1 MKPSN
6 ATLTAVIRLYSFGC
20 TSFTLLALN
29 RLRTY
34 PIPLPTLLIQVLTLR
49 QMNILVFSTVFHPA
63 IGGLENQTLIL
74 LKEFIKNGHT
84 VKVITDQ
91 KQHLPT
97 NDFEIYDSPGLLK
110 KIRLFFWCNAY
121 YMPNISLKGVWL
133 LLFNPILLQRKK
145 WIISHN
151 DFYLENRVSLKTR
164 LKRFLIKFAS
174 GNISVSSSVAGY
186 INTDS
191 TVIYNAYDDSVF
203 KLYPEEPRIYDV
215 VFLGRLVS
223 QKGCD
228 VLIKAFG
235 KLEQPYTLNI
245 IGDGPEKTKLKHLVQ
260 ESGLRNSVKF
270 LGTIRGTELARML
283 NRHKV
288 LVVPSASS
296 EGFGMVVLEGMACGC
311 KLVASNAAG
320 LVEAVNSFG
329 KIFEMNDVNELAG
342 ILSKELAQHNGQPVM
357 NESIKE
363 YLANHTRSVVSN
375 KYLELFV
382 KQNSKQAEYTVN

>member
-1 MKPSN
+1 
-6 ATLTAVIRLYSFGC
+6 
-20 TSFTLLALN
+20 
-29 RLRTY
+29 
-34 PIPLPTLLIQVLTLR
+34 
-49 QMNILVFSTVFHPA
+49 MNILVFSTVFHPA

-91 KQHLPT
+91 KQHLPIK
-97 NDFEIYDSPGLLK
+97 DFEIYDSPSLLK
-110 KIRLFFWCNAY
+110 KIKLFLWCNAY

-133 LLFNPILLQRKK
+133 LLFNPVLLQRKK

-151 DFYLENRVSLKTR
+151 DFYLENKVSYKIR

-203 KLYPEEPRIYDV
+203 KLYPDEVRNCDI

-228 VLIKAFG
+228 VLVKALS
-235 KLEQPYTLNI
+235 KIHPEYQLTI
-245 IGDGPEKTKLKHLVQ
+245 IGDGPEKSKLKHLVQ
-260 ESGLRNSVKF
+260 DLDLKNRVRF
-270 LGTIRGTELARML
+270 TGTVRGIELAKLL
-283 NRHKV
+283 NRHKIM
-288 LVVPSASS
+288 VVPSASS

-311 KLVASNAAG
+311 KMVASNAAG
-320 LVEAVNSFG
+320 LLEAINGFG
-329 KIFEMNDVNELAG
+329 EIFSMNNVDELAA
-342 ILSKELAQHNGQPVM
+342 ILTNELAQHNGNPVM
-357 NESIKE
+357 NTQIQE
-363 YLANHTRSVVSN
+363 YLANHTRSIVSN
-375 KYLELFV
+375 RYLDLFLRRNIR
-382 KQNSKQAEYTVN
+382 QTEPA

>member
-1 MKPSN
+1 
-6 ATLTAVIRLYSFGC
+6 
-20 TSFTLLALN
+20 
-29 RLRTY
+29 
-34 PIPLPTLLIQVLTLR
+34 
-49 QMNILVFSTVFHPA
+49 MNILVFSTVFHPA

-97 NDFEIYDSPGLLK
+97 KDFEIYDSPSLFK
-110 KIRLFFWCNAY
+110 KIRLFLWCNAY

-145 WIISHN
+145 WIVSHN
-151 DFYLENRVSLKTR
+151 DFYLENKVSYKIR

-203 KLYPEEPRIYDV
+203 KLYPDEIRNCDV

-228 VLIKAFG
+228 ILVKAFS
-235 KLEQPYTLNI
+235 KIDPTYHLTI
-245 IGDGPEKTKLKHLVQ
+245 IGDGPEKSKLKHLVQ
-260 ESGLRNSVKF
+260 ELGIKDRVKF
-270 LGTIRGTELARML
+270 MGTIRGVELAKLL
-283 NRHKV
+283 NRHKIM
-288 LVVPSASS
+288 VVPSASS

-311 KLVASNAAG
+311 KMIASNAAG
-320 LVEAVNSFG
+320 LVEAING
-329 KIFEMNDVNELAG
+329 YGEIFEMNNVDELAYV
-342 ILSKELAQHNGQPVM
+342 LTRELTRHNGDPVLTAP
-357 NESIKE
+357 IQE
-363 YLANHTRSVVSN
+363 YLANHNRSIVSSR
-375 KYLELFV
+375 YLELFV
-382 KQNSKQAEYTVN
+382 RRNIQQSEPA